1 MHQTSGSLKGHGYR
15 RINPTFLKSTS
26 DRECCAQCKSEQTE
40 KQETSSILTD
50 SRQTTR
56 ESMSANMCDFVMH
69 PGGPAASWASIE
81 PRVLIAPVPTTM
93 IVIPKTILSVYRQ
106 LEVDP
111 PSMQAMRARG
121 FNGYGDLKLVSLPKP
136 EVSNG
141 EVVLPR
147 QNHWR
152 SGNSLA
158 ASLIGMSSSRKRE
171 LGKYRLRHES
181 QPLER
186 MYGQVH
192 KTRNIDW
199 RRCVISTQFIAGR
212 SNFEINCRLTNAD

>member
-1 MHQTSGSLKGHGYR
+1 MSLR
-15 RINPTFLKSTS
+15 ASCCEPNIRFAQRTRLSSDQPTLLKSIS
-26 DRECCAQCKSEQTE
+26 ARECCAQCEREQTE
-40 KQETSSILTD
+40 KKEASSILTD
-50 SRQTTR
+50 SRQRRQTTWD
-56 ESMSANMCDFVMH
+56 SMSANMGDFIMH

-121 FNGYGDLKLVSLPKP
+121 FNGYGDLKLISLPKP

-171 LGKYRLRHES
+171 LGKYRLRTRITTTGADVWPGS
-181 QPLER
+181 QDEK
-186 MYGQVH
+186 Y
-192 KTRNIDW
+192 
-199 RRCVISTQFIAGR
+199 
-212 SNFEINCRLTNAD
+212 